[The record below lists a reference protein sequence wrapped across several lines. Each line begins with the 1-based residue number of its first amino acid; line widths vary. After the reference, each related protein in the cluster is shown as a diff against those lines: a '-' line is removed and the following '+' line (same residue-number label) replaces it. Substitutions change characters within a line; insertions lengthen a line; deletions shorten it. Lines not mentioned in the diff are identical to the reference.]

1 MVHGVAETNRSGLDR
16 HLVLVGMSGAGKS
29 SVGRACADRLGAR
42 FIDVDHALEESTG
55 RSIREV
61 FEAEGESGFRRR
73 EHEVFRD
80 LLASEA
86 PAVIA
91 SGGGVV
97 LLEENRELLRSPRCR
112 VIWLR
117 IEPDALRHRV
127 ANRAHRPLLDG
138 DPDAALHAMWVER
151 EPLYQEVADAIVS
164 VEHRTVGEV
173 VEAVL
178 R

>member
-1 MVHGVAETNRSGLDR
+1 MSDGRAVLDRSGLDR

-29 SVGRACADRLGAR
+29 SVGRVCADRLGVA
-42 FIDVDHALEESTG
+42 FVDADQALEESTQQ
-55 RSIREV
+55 SIRDL
-61 FEAEGESGFRRR
+61 FETEGERGFRR
-73 EHEVFRD
+73 HEQEMLTQLLERD
-80 LLASEA
+80 D
-86 PAVIA
+86 PMVIA

-97 LLEENRELLRSPRCR
+97 LSEANRELLRSSRCR

-127 ANRAHRPLLDG
+127 SNRAHRPLLDG
-138 DPDAALHAMWVER
+138 DPETALRAMWIER

-164 VEHRTVGEV
+164 VEHRSVAEV

>member
-1 MVHGVAETNRSGLDR
+1 MSAYGSGGDRNHLDR

-29 SVGRACADRLGAR
+29 SVGRICAERLGVEFVDAD
-42 FIDVDHALEESTG
+42 DVLEETAG
-55 RSIREV
+55 CSIREL
-61 FEAEGESGFRRR
+61 FDSEGEPGFRRR
-73 EHEVFRD
+73 EHEALAA
-80 LLASEA
+80 LLEREK

-97 LLEENRELLRSPRCR
+97 LLEENRQLLASSRAR

-117 IEPDALRHRV
+117 IEPDALEQRV
-127 ANRAHRPLLDG
+127 RNRTHRPLLDG
-138 DPDAALHAMWVER
+138 DPAAALRAMWAER
-151 EPLYQEVADAIVS
+151 EPLYREVADAIVS
-164 VEHRTVGEV
+164 VEHRSVAEV

>member
-1 MVHGVAETNRSGLDR
+1 MSYGGAGPNRSGLDR

-29 SVGRACADRLGAR
+29 SVGRACADRLGVG
-42 FIDVDHALEESTG
+42 FVDVDHALEETTS
-55 RSIREV
+55 RSIREL
-61 FEAEGESGFRRR
+61 FETEGEAGFRRR
-73 EHEVFRD
+73 EHELFRD
-80 LLASEA
+80 LLDREA
-86 PAVIA
+86 PTVIA

-97 LLEENRELLRSPRCR
+97 LLEENRKLLCSPRCR
-112 VIWLR
+112 VVWLR

-127 ANRAHRPLLDG
+127 VNRAHRPLLDG

-151 EPLYQEVADAIVS
+151 EPLYQEVADVIVS
-164 VEHRTVGEV
+164 VEHRSVGEV